1 MCYNSL
7 ISGNTRLKH
16 YVLPLTEVYSLA
28 NKKGR
33 PAEGSAKPARRFGAA
48 LLKII
53 GTILLIMLTTGM
65 MFACIFAVYV
75 KKNLSPE
82 LDVSPENFS
91 MNLSSIIYYK
101 DKQSGEYKE
110 LSLMYSDEN
119 RTWVDYEDIPKWLE
133 YAAVAIEDKRFYNH
147 SGVDW
152 YRTAGAFG
160 NMFLGMRT
168 PSALPL

>member
-1 MCYNSL
+1 M
-7 ISGNTRLKH
+7 
-16 YVLPLTEVYSLA
+16 A

-119 RTWVDYEDIPKWLE
+119 RTWVD
-133 YAAVAIEDKRFYNH
+133 
-147 SGVDW
+147 
-152 YRTAGAFG
+152 
-160 NMFLGMRT
+160 
-168 PSALPL
+168 